1 MPIAP
6 PGQTMN
12 EPIRI
17 LVVEDQF
24 FFRVALRSIV
34 DARGDMVI
42 VGETDNGS
50 EAVELQQK
58 LRPDVIIMDLR
69 LPGASGL
76 DAIGRIRRH
85 DPRAHILVLSNYEGS
100 EDVYRAMEAGA
111 LAYLTKDAEGEELVR
126 AILAV
131 HAGKRYLPAALGA
144 LLAGRVGGDA
154 LTDRELDVLRLMAQ
168 GFSNREIGGRLHIA
182 EKTVKIHVSHVL
194 DKLGVTDRTQAA
206 MSAVQRGI
214 VHLP

>member
-1 MPIAP
+1 MSDPV
-6 PGQTMN
+6 
-12 EPIRI
+12 RI

-42 VGETDNGS
+42 VGETDNGR
-50 EAVELQQK
+50 EAIELQQK
-58 LRPDVIIMDLR
+58 LSPDVIIMDLR
-69 LPGASGL
+69 LPGASGFEV
-76 DAIGRIRRH
+76 IGAIRRLS
-85 DPRAHILVLSNYEGS
+85 PKARILVLSNYEGS

-144 LLAGRVGGDA
+144 LLAGRVGGDE
-154 LTDRELDVLRLMAQ
+154 LTDRELDVLRLLAQ
-168 GFSNREIGGRLHIA
+168 GFSNREIGTRLHIA
-182 EKTVKIHVSHVL
+182 EKTVKIHVSRVL
-194 DKLGVTDRTQAA
+194 DKLGVSDRTQAA